1 MASNG
6 KCLTI
11 RNTGLSQMHGNNFLL
26 NLLTIQNKFILQKLM
41 DAQLDQKIPAAHGTG
56 RSIKEITK
64 KNEIGHY
71 HEPVESSQLAQNW
84 LSNK

>member
-11 RNTGLSQMHGNNFLL
+11 WNTGLRQMHGNNFLL
-26 NLLTIQNKFILQKLM
+26 NLLTIQNKFILEKLKV
-41 DAQLDQKIPAAHGTG
+41 AQLDQKIPAAHGTG

-64 KNEIGHY
+64 NEIGHY
-71 HEPVESSQLAQNW
+71 HEPVESSQLAENW
-84 LSNK
+84 LIF